1 VTVTDPDRGGVGGA
15 ADDLVRAK
23 AVLLAPAGGNR
34 SGHDPS
40 PAPGRG
46 GRPAPGPRRLG
57 PGALRAALVDLHDF
71 WLASQ
76 AAAIGLTD
84 RAALV
89 AVGALGRR
97 ELAPWSDLD
106 LVLLHDGRAD
116 VARLAE
122 RLWYPLWDAGIGL
135 DHSVRTPG
143 EAVQV
148 AATDLRAA
156 LGLLEARHIAGDR
169 ALSDR
174 VRTAVRHAW
183 RTGIRGRFDELAGA
197 AQGRWAKAGEIAHRV
212 EPDLKN
218 GHGGLRDVQ
227 LIDAL
232 AAAQLIDRPGRDVQE
247 ARDLLLDVR
256 VELHRL
262 AGRPRDVLRAQDAD
276 EVAATLEIGDRFDLA
291 RALSGAARTVAFAAE
306 VGLRAARAALPR
318 RGLAAL
324 RRPPVRRPLAAGVV
338 EHLGEVALARDAVA
352 ARDPAL
358 VLRVAA
364 TAARTGLPVA
374 AGTLHHLAD
383 TAPELREPWPRAA
396 LAELLALLGTGR
408 PLVGVVES
416 LDRTGLW
423 GRLFPEWGAVRDLP
437 PRDRAHVWTVD
448 RHLVEACASA
458 GALTT
463 RVARPDLLLVGALLH
478 DIGKGRGGDHSVVG
492 ESVARQVARR
502 LGFGEPDAA
511 MLGAVVAHHL
521 LLPHTATRRDL
532 DDPATIRRV
541 VETLA
546 DTEGARKVEGG
557 TGHLLDLLE
566 ALAEADSL
574 ATGPGVWSS
583 WKRRLL
589 ADLGRRCRG
598 ALAGERITRAPSEPV
613 DPALVAAAR
622 HDGRPEVR
630 IAGRDPATVLVV
642 VPEEV
647 GAPDPGLEESSSE
660 EHGTGRPGVL
670 SAAAGV
676 LALHSLEVH
685 AAELETGDRTGGEGG
700 DDRECGDGGRGVAV
714 VRFTVSPRFG
724 GLPDETLLRAELGR
738 VLDGTLALEQSLAR
752 KERDYAPVFPP
763 GEQPAPA
770 RVLWFDDEA
779 TGGVV
784 LELRATDRIGMLH
797 RVAGALERC
806 GADVRWA
813 RVATLGASVVDSF
826 GLAASDRPDGAPS
839 AQRRRE
845 IEEAVLSAA
854 R

>member
-1 VTVTDPDRGGVGGA
+1 
-15 ADDLVRAK
+15 VRAK
-23 AVLLAPAGGNR
+23 AVLLAQAGGK
-34 SGHDPS
+34 
-40 PAPGRG
+40 
-46 GRPAPGPRRLG
+46 RRLG
-57 PGALRAALVDLHDF
+57 PAALRAALVDLHDF
-71 WLASQ
+71 WLASR
-76 AAAIGLTD
+76 AAAIGLSD

-97 ELAPWSDLD
+97 ELAPYSDLD
-106 LVLLHDGRAD
+106 LVLLHDGRTD
-116 VARLAE
+116 VERLAE
-122 RLWYPLWDAGIGL
+122 QLWYPLWDAGIGL

-143 EAVQV
+143 QAVQV

-156 LGLLEARHIAGDR
+156 LGLLEARHIAGDP
-169 ALSDR
+169 ALSDT
-174 VRTAVRHAW
+174 VRAAVRQAW
-183 RTGIRGRFDELAGA
+183 RAGIRGRFDELADSTRA
-197 AQGRWAKAGEIAHRV
+197 RWTKVGEIAHRV

-232 AAAQLIDRPGRDVQE
+232 AAAQLLDRPGRDVLE

-276 EVAATLEIGDRFDLA
+276 EIATSLEIGDRFELA
-291 RALSGAARTVAFAAE
+291 RALSGAARAVAFAAE
-306 VGLRAARAALPR
+306 VGLRSARSALPR

-338 EHLGEVALARDAVA
+338 EHLGEVALARDASA
-352 ARDPAL
+352 GRDPAL

-396 LAELLALLGTGR
+396 LAELLALLGTGHA
-408 PLVGVVES
+408 LVDVVES

-448 RHLVEACASA
+448 RHLVEACANA
-458 GALTT
+458 GRLTT
-463 RVARPDLLLVGALLH
+463 RVARPDLLLVGSLLH

-492 ESVARQVARR
+492 ESVTLQVARR

-511 MLGAVVAHHL
+511 LLGAMVAHHL

-532 DDPATIRRV
+532 DDPATITRV
-541 VETLA
+541 VETLVS
-546 DTEGARKVEGG
+546 TEGAQKVDGG
-557 TGHLLDLLE
+557 PGLLLELLE

-574 ATGPGVWSS
+574 ATGPGVWSP
-583 WKRRLL
+583 WKKTLL
-589 ADLGRRCRG
+589 AELGRRCRA
-598 ALAGERITRAPSEPV
+598 ALAGERLGRTPSVPV
-613 DPALVAAAR
+613 PDGLVDATSS
-622 HDGRPEVR
+622 DGRPQVR
-630 IAGRDPATVLVV
+630 LDGRDPATVLVV
-642 VPEEV
+642 
-647 GAPDPGLEESSSE
+647 APD
-660 EHGTGRPGVL
+660 RPGVL

-676 LALHSLEVH
+676 LALHSLDVH
-685 AAELETGDRTGGEGG
+685 AAELETGAR
-700 DDRECGDGGRGVAV
+700 DGGRDVAV
-714 VRFTVSPRFG
+714 VRFAVSPRFG
-724 GLPDETLLRAELGR
+724 GLPDPALLRAELGR
-738 VLDGTLALEQSLAR
+738 VLDGTLALDESLAR
-752 KERDYAPVFPP
+752 KERDYAPVLPP
-763 GEQPAPA
+763 GEQAPPT

-779 TGGVV
+779 TGAVV
-784 LELRATDRIGMLH
+784 LELRATNRIGLLH
-797 RVAGALERC
+797 RVAAALEHC
-806 GADVRWA
+806 GADVLWA

-826 GLAASDRPDGAPS
+826 GLAVSGPDGPEAVPS
-839 AQRRRE
+839 AGRRGE
-845 IEEAVLSAA
+845 IEEAVLAAA

>member
-1 VTVTDPDRGGVGGA
+1 
-15 ADDLVRAK
+15 VRAK
-23 AVLLAPAGGNR
+23 AVLLAQAGR
-34 SGHDPS
+34 K
-40 PAPGRG
+40 
-46 GRPAPGPRRLG
+46 RRLG

-71 WLASQ
+71 WLASR
-76 AAAIGLTD
+76 AAAIGLSD

-97 ELAPWSDLD
+97 ELAPYSDLD
-106 LVLLHDGRAD
+106 LVLLHDGRTD
-116 VARLAE
+116 VERLAE
-122 RLWYPLWDAGIGL
+122 QLWYPLWDAGIGL

-143 EAVQV
+143 QAVQV

-156 LGLLEARHIAGDR
+156 LGLLEARHIAGDP
-169 ALSDR
+169 ALSDT
-174 VRTAVRHAW
+174 VRTAVRQAW
-183 RTGIRGRFDELAGA
+183 RAGIRGRFDELADSA
-197 AQGRWAKAGEIAHRV
+197 RARWTKVGEIAHRV

-232 AAAQLIDRPGRDVQE
+232 AAAQLLDRPGRDVLE

-276 EVAATLEIGDRFDLA
+276 EIATSLEIGDRFELA
-291 RALSGAARTVAFAAE
+291 RALSGAARAVAFAAE
-306 VGLRAARAALPR
+306 VGLRSARSALPR

-338 EHLGEVALARDAVA
+338 EHLGEVALARDASA
-352 ARDPAL
+352 GRDPAL

-396 LAELLALLGTGR
+396 LAELLALLGTGHA
-408 PLVGVVES
+408 LVDVVES

-448 RHLVEACASA
+448 RHLVEACANA
-458 GALTT
+458 GRLTT
-463 RVARPDLLLVGALLH
+463 RVARPDLLLVGSLLH

-492 ESVARQVARR
+492 ESVTLQVARR

-511 MLGAVVAHHL
+511 LLGAMVAHHL

-532 DDPATIRRV
+532 DDPATITRV
-541 VETLA
+541 VETLVS
-546 DTEGARKVEGG
+546 TEGAKKVDGG
-557 TGHLLDLLE
+557 PGLLLELLE

-574 ATGPGVWSS
+574 ATGPGVWSP
-583 WKRRLL
+583 WKKTLL
-589 ADLGRRCRG
+589 AELGRRCRA
-598 ALAGERITRAPSEPV
+598 ALAGERLGRTPSVPV
-613 DPALVAAAR
+613 PDGLVDATSS
-622 HDGRPEVR
+622 DGRPQVR
-630 IAGRDPATVLVV
+630 LDGRDPATVLVV
-642 VPEEV
+642 
-647 GAPDPGLEESSSE
+647 APD
-660 EHGTGRPGVL
+660 RPGVL

-676 LALHSLEVH
+676 LALHSLDVH
-685 AAELETGDRTGGEGG
+685 AAELETGAR
-700 DDRECGDGGRGVAV
+700 DGGRDVAV
-714 VRFTVSPRFG
+714 VRFAVSPRFG
-724 GLPDETLLRAELGR
+724 GLPDPALLRAELGR
-738 VLDGTLALEQSLAR
+738 VLDGTLALDESLAR
-752 KERDYAPVFPP
+752 KERDYAPVLPP
-763 GEQPAPA
+763 GEQAPPT

-779 TGGVV
+779 TGAVV
-784 LELRATDRIGMLH
+784 LELRATNRIGLLH
-797 RVAGALERC
+797 RVAAALEHC
-806 GADVRWA
+806 GADVLWA

-826 GLAASDRPDGAPS
+826 GLAVSGPDGPEAVPS
-839 AQRRRE
+839 AGRRGE
-845 IEEAVLSAA
+845 IEEAVLAAA